1 MTIPVHYSFR
11 SLWVRRRTTLASAIG
26 IGLVVFV
33 LAASQMLADGVRET
47 LLAAGRDDRALV
59 MSHDTWAEDGS
70 RLSQSVASL
79 VAAAPGVQRGD
90 DQHPLVSGESVVQI
104 PFAKRGAPERI
115 SSVQVR
121 GVTEAAFALRPEV
134 RLIEGRKPRPGTS
147 EAILGKGIVERYE
160 DLALGAPFELKKGV
174 PISVVGIFEADGA
187 AYESE
192 VWVELDA
199 LRTSMHWETHL
210 SSVTAKLES
219 PSAFDAFALALEAD
233 KRQGL
238 DVHREREY
246 YERVSR
252 NLSRSIL
259 GLGILVTFIFSMGA
273 MLGAMITM
281 HGAVMQRGR
290 EIGTM
295 LALGFR
301 PRQLLLLFVVEAG
314 MLALAGAGVGVLLA
328 ALTPLI
334 DFSTTNMAT
343 GQELTFRFLPSLGV
357 LFGSAALG
365 TVVGALGGFFPALR
379 AARMAPVLTMRR

>member
-1 MTIPVHYSFR
+1 
-11 SLWVRRRTTLASAIG
+11 
-26 IGLVVFV
+26 
-33 LAASQMLADGVRET
+33 
-47 LLAAGRDDRALV
+47 
-59 MSHDTWAEDGS
+59 
-70 RLSQSVASL
+70 
-79 VAAAPGVQRGD
+79 
-90 DQHPLVSGESVVQI
+90 
-104 PFAKRGAPERI
+104 
-115 SSVQVR
+115 
-121 GVTEAAFALRPEV
+121 
-134 RLIEGRKPRPGTS
+134 
-147 EAILGKGIVERYE
+147 
-160 DLALGAPFELKKGV
+160 
-174 PISVVGIFEADGA
+174 
-187 AYESE
+187 
-192 VWVELDA
+192 
-199 LRTSMHWETHL
+199 
-210 SSVTAKLES
+210 
-219 PSAFDAFALALEAD
+219 
-233 KRQGL
+233 
-238 DVHREREY
+238 
-246 YERVSR
+246 
-252 NLSRSIL
+252 
-259 GLGILVTFIFSMGA
+259 TFIFSMGA